1 MTSRRTGTRTE
12 PTQVQRQRPA
22 DQNIDQARKEEL
34 FRTYESV
41 FEATWN
47 HFEAVLGKTIMKEEA
62 GVRCLT
68 LTQKS
73 HPMAKSLRLT
83 DSGVSFEG
91 LCQQMHTV
99 ELEELRGVFEELFGN
114 LISIATEII
123 FDIFNTAR

>member
-1 MTSRRTGTRTE
+1 MTSRKVETRTD
-12 PTQVQRQRPA
+12 PTQVQRQRLA
-22 DQNIDQARKEEL
+22 GQHVDQVRKEEL
-34 FRTYESV
+34 LRAYESV
-41 FEATWN
+41 IEATWN
-47 HFEAVLGKTIMKEEA
+47 HFEAVLGKVVMKEEA

-68 LTQKS
+68 LTQES

-91 LCQQMHTV
+91 LCQQMHTA

-114 LISIATEII
+114 LLSIATEII